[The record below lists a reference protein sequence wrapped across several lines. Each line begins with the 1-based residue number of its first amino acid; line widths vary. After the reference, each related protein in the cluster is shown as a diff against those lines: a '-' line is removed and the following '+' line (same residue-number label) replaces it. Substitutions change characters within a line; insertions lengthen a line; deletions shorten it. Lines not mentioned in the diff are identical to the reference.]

1 MYNLKPLRDPLGN
14 NILFP
19 LHQVKV
25 LQENY
30 SQISEVIT
38 SPAFLI
44 SEKNKKLYFFRLI
57 SENINLLVEADFVG
71 RTFIVKTCIENPS
84 AEYVSD
90 LLKKGALLS
99 F

>member
-1 MYNLKPLRDPLGN
+1 MYTLKPLRDPLGN

-19 LHQVKV
+19 LQQMKFS
-25 LQENY
+25 QENY
-30 SQISEVIT
+30 ADMSKVIT

-57 SENINLLVEADFVG
+57 DKNINLLVEAHFIGKTFV
-71 RTFIVKTCIENPS
+71 VKTCMENPS
-84 AEYVSD
+84 AEYVSG
-90 LLKKGALLS
+90 LLRKGALLS